1 MRLSILA
8 ILLLSGCLGPIRF
21 RATIEAWHKGQYVR
35 CEEIVD
41 EAGINK
47 PICQISEEMNIK
59 SRPRAVSPECADIE
73 FLVKRWRDGKE
84 KLIAVPRL
92 ILDGLK
98 PVSVTTEKGNKKI
111 IVKAER
117 LP

>member
-1 MRLSILA
+1 MA
-8 ILLLSGCLGPIRF
+8 VLLLSGCLGPIRF
-21 RATIEAWHKGQYVR
+21 RATIEAWHKGQYMR
-35 CEEIVD
+35 CEKILD
-41 EAGINK
+41 ETGINK
-47 PICQISEEMNIK
+47 PICQLSEEIDIK
-59 SRPRAVSPECADIE
+59 SRPKAISKECADIE

-84 KLIAVPRL
+84 KLIAAPRL

-98 PVSVTTEKGNKKI
+98 PVSVTTEKGSKKI